1 MSALVL
7 DTGALIALD
16 RNDRTVWAILRVAA
30 DAGKTVHLPAGVIAE
45 AWQDGRR
52 QVLLVRALR
61 HCHEVPLDGPLARA
75 AGLLCGQA
83 STSDVIDASVALAVA
98 GASRRGDVAVLT
110 SDRADLHH
118 LLSVLDVSAR
128 VVEV

>member
-30 DAGKTVHLPAGVIAE
+30 DAGETVHVPAGVIAQ
-45 AWQDGRR
+45 AWRDGRR

-61 HCHEVPLDGPLARA
+61 HCHEEPLDGRLARA
-75 AGLLCGQA
+75 AGLLCGRA

-98 GASRRGDVAVLT
+98 GASRRSDVAVLT
-110 SDRADLHH
+110 SDGADLHH
-118 LLSVLDVSAR
+118 LLSALDLSAT
-128 VVEV
+128 VVDV

>member
-1 MSALVL
+1 VTALVL
-7 DTGALIALD
+7 DAGALIALD
-16 RNDRTVWAILRVAA
+16 RDDRSTWAMLRIAA
-30 DAGKTVHLPAGVIAE
+30 DAGENVHVPTAVIAQ
-45 AWQDGRR
+45 AWRDGRR

-61 HCHEVPLDGPLARA
+61 HCHEMPLDGRLARA

-83 STSDVIDASVALAVA
+83 STSDVIDAVVALTAA

-110 SDRADLHH
+110 SDRADLQQ

-128 VVEV
+128 IVEV